1 MSSDDVIMTRRPES
15 CVQSCNVT
23 DVMDSQVQVEGRLL
37 DLVTDDWRKERLPL
51 DDINVPVSELPDPEA
66 DNGQTESLR
75 QQESKWTDLALNTIQ
90 DAATDRGQQ

>member
-1 MSSDDVIMTRRPES
+1 
-15 CVQSCNVT
+15 
-23 DVMDSQVQVEGRLL
+23 MDSQVQVEGRLL

-90 DAATDRGQQ
+90 DNATDLGQQ

>member
-1 MSSDDVIMTRRPES
+1 MMMTSRHR
-15 CVQSCNVT
+15 VQSCNAT
-23 DVMDSQVQVEGRLL
+23 DMDSQVQVEGRLL
-37 DLVTDDWRKERLPL
+37 EWRKERLPL

-90 DAATDRGQQ
+90 DNTTDRGQQ

>member
-1 MSSDDVIMTRRPES
+1 
-15 CVQSCNVT
+15 
-23 DVMDSQVQVEGRLL
+23 MDSQVQVEGRLL
-37 DLVTDDWRKERLPL
+37 DLVFRLPL

-90 DAATDRGQQ
+90 DNATDRGQQ